1 MPDLDTNDVNL
12 LMNRIESINAKPE
25 VGGPLT
31 NEDLEILIAYHR
43 RNRARKAAGE
53 RALGHAITG
62 APKPDL
68 NRILNLPM
76 AKPKSSGITRRI

>member
-1 MPDLDTNDVNL
+1 MPDLAPNDVNI
-12 LMNRIESINAKPE
+12 LMNRIEEINAKPA
-25 VGGPLT
+25 PDLT
-31 NEDLEILIAYHR
+31 SDDLDLLIAYHR

-53 RALGHAITG
+53 KALGHTITG

-76 AKPKSSGITRRI
+76 AKPKTSGITRRI

>member
-1 MPDLDTNDVNL
+1 MPDLDPNDINL
-12 LMNRIESINAKPE
+12 LMNRIESINAKAAPD
-25 VGGPLT
+25 LT
-31 NEDLEILIAYHR
+31 TNDLDILIAYHR

-53 RALGHAITG
+53 RALGQAITG

-76 AKPKSSGITRRI
+76 AKPKASGITRRI

>member
-1 MPDLDTNDVNL
+1 MPDLDPNDVNL
-12 LMNRIESINAKPE
+12 LMNRIEEINAKPAA
-25 VGGPLT
+25 
-31 NEDLEILIAYHR
+31 DLDKDDLDLLIAYHR

-53 RALGHAITG
+53 KALGHAITG
-62 APKPDL
+62 PAKPDL

>member
-1 MPDLDTNDVNL
+1 MPDLDPNDINL
-12 LMNRIESINAKPE
+12 LMNRIESINAKPA
-25 VGGPLT
+25 PDLT
-31 NEDLEILIAYHR
+31 PNDLDVLIAYHR

-53 RALGHAITG
+53 KALGHAITG

-76 AKPKSSGITRRI
+76 AKPKASGITRRI